1 MFKKMAK
8 KIKSI
13 LLKLKKIDAVKNIDV
28 IQNAIDEVADGLV
41 KVAAVADASIEAI
54 KEVVEEEIAEV
65 TEQAK
70 KSTTKVKKAASPAKK
85 APAKKAA
92 APKKK
97 A

>member
-28 IQNAIDEVADGLV
+28 IQNAIDEVADGLA

-70 KSTTKVKKAASPAKK
+70 KSTTKVKKAASSAKK